1 MGLVSTGSMRGLMQ
15 SEWTTHTRLPSLRK
29 PSWSGRDHTIIVVD
43 VRLRIVDPP
52 SSQDR
57 KIFKRRD
64 NGGVVHVEQ
73 VVTASNVT
81 AFSAAPFLNMHG
93 ATILINGQ
101 AVRSNPTRTHLHW
114 FLTVG

>member
-1 MGLVSTGSMRGLMQ
+1 M
-15 SEWTTHTRLPSLRK
+15 
-29 PSWSGRDHTIIVVD
+29 
-43 VRLRIVDPP
+43 
-52 SSQDR
+52 
-57 KIFKRRD
+57 
-64 NGGVVHVEQ
+64 EQ